1 VIAFEGR
8 TKKRESASFRRPSS
22 RLFIIFSSPI
32 LLRKIQI
39 NSCSFFL
46 SWNKKKEPKKKFKTW
61 KRIISSNQKMLQ
73 SRWSTPLALR
83 SFLYCL
89 THFLISRNHYFP
101 RSKGRVLR
109 RFGFY
114 KMLIATIVRWR
125 IPFLLLLF
133 GIAPKSKQK
142 GLALYKFIYPLRSKR
157 RNFKNSRKCSDSS
170 KLIRFFYLWGP
181 NQFMRREGKMLR
193 KFGFY

>member
-1 VIAFEGR
+1 MF
-8 TKKRESASFRRPSS
+8 
-22 RLFIIFSSPI
+22 
-32 LLRKIQI
+32 
-39 NSCSFFL
+39 FFL

-73 SRWSTPLALR
+73 SRWSTPLTLR

-101 RSKGRVLR
+101 RSKGKCFGDSVSTNFFLR
-109 RFGFY
+109 SFVRCGF
-114 KMLIATIVRWR
+114 
-125 IPFLLLLF
+125 PFLLLLF

-142 GLALYKFIYPLRSKR
+142 GLALNKFIYPLRSKK

-170 KLIRFFYLWGP
+170 KLIRFFDLWGP
-181 NQFMRREGKMLR
+181 NEFMRREGKILR
-193 KFGFY
+193 GFGFYFFEGEVVIEGDG